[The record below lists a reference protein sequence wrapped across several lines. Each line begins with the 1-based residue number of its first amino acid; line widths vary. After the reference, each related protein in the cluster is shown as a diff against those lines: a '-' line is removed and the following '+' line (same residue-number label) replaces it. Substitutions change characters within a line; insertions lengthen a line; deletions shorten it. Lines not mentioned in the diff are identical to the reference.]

1 MRKRGLKRAID
12 SFKAIDMLGSGMG
25 FTVKD
30 NDVFRTSFGALVS
43 IIVYAIVAVYA
54 TNKVLLL

>member
-1 MRKRGLKRAID
+1 MPNRSLQKAIN
-12 SFKAIDMLGSGMG
+12 SFKSIDMLGSGMN

-43 IIVYAIVAVYA
+43 ILVYAIVAVYA